1 MSEEKKPPFNCLLGI
16 DPDASQKR
24 KPSECPECGWN
35 KPVADRRR
43 AYQREHGLTLCAD
56 GLRRLVMRKE
66 VKK

>member
-35 KPVADRRR
+35 KDSTPQEIFNAAEYRRS
-43 AYQREHGLTLCAD
+43 AGCAFV
-56 GLRRLVMRKE
+56 G
-66 VKK
+66 